1 MRVVCHFIALIILV
15 AGMCF
20 VASAA
25 PAMAQGISFE
35 VTERTTN
42 NRIVGWE
49 HQLTDRDPNLSK
61 WHWEPIN
68 TTNHV
73 VDVRK
78 IVDPANPNANPN
90 ADAPISKYAPPHYV
104 KPIHVAL
111 PVVSHGENGSARAA
125 ADLSGRLLRRNP
137 DTLTA
142 QARPT
147 SAYGDYTSREYSS
160 ASNSAA
166 RTNVVGNIV
175 HKSGRHSACNE
186 TPKYF

>member
-1 MRVVCHFIALIILV
+1 MRIACYFIALILV
-15 AGMCF
+15 AGLCF
-20 VASAA
+20 ITSAV
-25 PAMAQGISFE
+25 PAMAQGVSFE
-35 VTERTTN
+35 VSERTTT

-49 HQLTDRDPNLSK
+49 HQLTERDPNLSK

-68 TTNHV
+68 TSNHV

-78 IVDPANPNANPN
+78 SFDPANPN
-90 ADAPISKYAPPHYV
+90 APISKYAPPHYV
-104 KPIHVAL
+104 KPIHVAM

-125 ADLSGRLLRRNP
+125 TELSGRLLRKNADAP
-137 DTLTA
+137 LTA

-147 SAYGDYTSREYSS
+147 AAYGDYTSREFSS
-160 ASNSAA
+160 CATSSA